1 MWRWLNLHRS
11 TWVRSVMKLE
21 ISCFFAD
28 INDFCKILDF
38 RIFSY
43 GRGQKLTPEK
53 PATGRRFRAFL
64 QFFMGYFQW
73 LFENCI
79 FSTLTGP
86 FSAVSTRNFENKTI
100 WLANSTRSNRIWKK
114 INWFFFDFSSKFSR
128 IISQRNRHGSGR
140 ALAHFFVG
148 VCRWDLPIFSSI
160 GDYGGESVC
169 NRYNR
174 KI

>member
-1 MWRWLNLHRS
+1 
-11 TWVRSVMKLE
+11 MKLE

-73 LFENCI
+73 FFENCI

-86 FSAVSTRNFENKTI
+86 FSAVSSRNFENKTI
-100 WLANSTRSNRIWKK
+100 WLANSTRSNRICKK
-114 INWFFFDFSSKFSR
+114 KKLNFFRFFIEIFEDHKSAQSAR
-128 IISQRNRHGSGR
+128 IR
-140 ALAHFFVG
+140 ASFGTFL
-148 VCRWDLPIFSSI
+148 RRSL
-160 GDYGGESVC
+160 
-169 NRYNR
+169 
-174 KI
+174 

>member
-1 MWRWLNLHRS
+1 
-11 TWVRSVMKLE
+11 MKLE

-64 QFFMGYFQW
+64 QFCIRRKMTKNGSLKIAFFQLW
-73 LFENCI
+73 PVRSRLYRLEILKIRPFGLRTRRDLTEYAKKKKNWI
-79 FSTLTGP
+79 F
-86 FSAVSTRNFENKTI
+86 I
-100 WLANSTRSNRIWKK
+100 
-114 INWFFFDFSSKFSR
+114 DFLSKFSR